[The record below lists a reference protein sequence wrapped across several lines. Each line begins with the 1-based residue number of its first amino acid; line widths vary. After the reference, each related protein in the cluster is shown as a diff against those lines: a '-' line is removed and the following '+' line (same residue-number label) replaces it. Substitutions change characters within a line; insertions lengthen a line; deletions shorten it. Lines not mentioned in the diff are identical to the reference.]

1 MPSRNAIVHLL
12 WENLVLRP
20 ESRLELTAAT
30 VTVPANRILLSE
42 KDILVDHVADWSDSM
57 AA

>member
-1 MPSRNAIVHLL
+1 M
-12 WENLVLRP
+12 LRP